1 MIERYIVTH
10 MNIILGFF
18 VIFYIALLTASSTF
32 HYYIKFIYSE
42 SVSFNSIQAKSQSK
56 SSMENKTLINTGCD
70 FLNLCNDHQSN
81 KIKGISLPSDT
92 KIIDI
97 SYYNSYITLPFP

>member
-1 MIERYIVTH
+1 MVTY

-18 VIFYIALLTASSTF
+18 VIFYIVLLTTSSIF
-32 HYYIKFIYSE
+32 HYYIKYIYSE
-42 SVSFNSIQAKSQSK
+42 SVLLGLLQGKSHQK
-56 SSMENKTLINTGCD
+56 NPIENKTLINTGCD

-81 KIKGISLPSDT
+81 KINGVLLSSDK

-97 SYYNSYITLPFP
+97 SYYNSYIPLPFP

>member
-1 MIERYIVTH
+1 MVTY

-18 VIFYIALLTASSTF
+18 VIFYIVFLTTSSIF
-32 HYYIKFIYSE
+32 HYYIKYIYSE
-42 SVSFNSIQAKSQSK
+42 SVPFGLLQGKSHQK
-56 SSMENKTLINTGCD
+56 KPIENKTLINTGCD

-81 KIKGISLPSDT
+81 KINGVSLSSDK

-97 SYYNSYITLPFP
+97 SYYNSYIPLPFP